1 MKIAFSSAAAL
12 LLIDVMSAS
21 AGNLAG
27 QYQVTGKN
35 VDGSTYSGTAQIV
48 VTSDTTCRISWQ
60 TDAAASQGLHAER
73 HKLRGELYARR
84 RDRARA
90 LPDQARRNA
99 GRIADDLRQTLRR
112 HRDAYADQLVSRI
125 DYSARAGAEYFG
137 AGKAGA
143 PVA

>member
-1 MKIAFSSAAAL
+1 MKIAFSGAAAL

-60 TDAAASQGLHAER
+60 TDASASKAPACGTAQASRRAIRSPTRSGSCTTRSSPTER
-73 HKLRGELYARR
+73 WKDCG
-84 RDRARA
+84 
-90 LPDQARRNA
+90 
-99 GRIADDLRQTLRR
+99 
-112 HRDAYADQLVSRI
+112 
-125 DYSARAGAEYFG
+125 
-137 AGKAGA
+137 
-143 PVA
+143 